1 MLGAIVP
8 LAFIASRSVV
18 EPFSLRYLLCLQLVL
33 CIVLALFLNE
43 GWQKKNR
50 GVLALGIA
58 WLGLGIWTN
67 MRAPGFY
74 RRTEVYP
81 QLTQIADVAPLMTAL
96 EENAVFS
103 AYSDY
108 WPAYLI
114 NFVSQGRFT
123 LEPLYSNYLPFYEEE
138 LKQQDKV
145 AIIKAKNKK
154 NSEPLL
160 QPQSTACAFK
170 NVEYRVLKYQDLLDW
185 ELWIL
190 SR

>member
-1 MLGAIVP
+1 M
-8 LAFIASRSVV
+8 
-18 EPFSLRYLLCLQLVL
+18 
-33 CIVLALFLNE
+33 
-43 GWQKKNR
+43 
-50 GVLALGIA
+50 
-58 WLGLGIWTN
+58 
-67 MRAPGFY
+67 
-74 RRTEVYP
+74 
-81 QLTQIADVAPLMTAL
+81 
-96 EENAVFS
+96 
-103 AYSDY
+103 
-108 WPAYLI
+108 
-114 NFVSQGRFT
+114 
-123 LEPLYSNYLPFYEEE
+123 PFYEEE